1 MYWIIQILTLFYL
14 QNPYMT
20 SAFLYIYRHKDR
32 QVSREGNETHY
43 RTISKSFRLLTVAE
57 PSYFHLTIPSPAPTL
72 PFIHIKIS
80 IFPLSSFIFYPF

>member
-20 SAFLYIYRHKDR
+20 SAFLYIYR
-32 QVSREGNETHY
+32 QVSREGNVIHY
-43 RTISKSFRLLTVAE
+43 RTISKSFRSLTVAK
-57 PSYFHLTIPSPAPTL
+57 PSYFHLTILSHAPTL